1 MKVLAMDQA
10 MKIPF
15 KVSTTTSNFMIGV
28 TAAASAGV
36 YLHRGYIDPGLSMPV
51 MLGVLGGS
59 MVGARILVRRKQ
71 MAASD
76 FQHRDRNS
84 GNRNALPGSLGEGS
98 DMQGEHAWTDK
109 RIENILGNLLRAG
122 VVFSAFIVF
131 CGGFS
136 LSRASRLCEP
146 ADYRVFQGEPS
157 ELRGVPGVVRDAMEL
172 SGRGIIQLGLL
183 FLIATPVARVIFSI
197 WGFAAERDRMYVV
210 FTVIVLA
217 ILIFSLVGSSP
228 M

>member
-1 MKVLAMDQA
+1 
-10 MKIPF
+10 
-15 KVSTTTSNFMIGV
+15 
-28 TAAASAGV
+28 
-36 YLHRGYIDPGLSMPV
+36 
-51 MLGVLGGS
+51 
-59 MVGARILVRRKQ
+59 
-71 MAASD
+71 
-76 FQHRDRNS
+76 
-84 GNRNALPGSLGEGS
+84 
-98 DMQGEHAWTDK
+98 MQVERVWTDK

-122 VVFSAFIVF
+122 VVFSAAIVF
-131 CGGFS
+131 LGGIIYLARHGHS
-136 LSRASRLCEP
+136 P

-157 ELRGVPGVVRDAMEL
+157 ELRSVPGIVRDAVDL

-217 ILIFSLVGSSP
+217 VLIFSLVGSSQ

>member
-1 MKVLAMDQA
+1 M
-10 MKIPF
+10 
-15 KVSTTTSNFMIGV
+15 T
-28 TAAASAGV
+28 
-36 YLHRGYIDPGLSMPV
+36 
-51 MLGVLGGS
+51 
-59 MVGARILVRRKQ
+59 
-71 MAASD
+71 
-76 FQHRDRNS
+76 
-84 GNRNALPGSLGEGS
+84 GER
-98 DMQGEHAWTDK
+98 AWTDK

-131 CGGFS
+131 CGAVVYVAGHG
-136 LSRASRLCEP
+136 RAP
-146 ADYRVFQGEPS
+146 ADYRVFQGEPP
-157 ELRGVPGVVRDAMEL
+157 ELCSVPGIVRDAVDV

-217 ILIFSLVGSSP
+217 ILIFSLVGSSQ